1 MNILKAILL
10 TTVLASSQSFACD
23 FASIMPRNTG
33 EVNPVSG
40 KVITEQ
46 PTKNSIV
53 CDGLIVAN
61 AIGMLEHK
69 KEDTLEIDLIDS
81 TLANIT
87 IRNDPT
93 KIHII
98 SIIKV
103 DGFKWKISVYVS
115 AYRVNTS
122 VINSYI
128 SVDSNCNQYKFY
140 NEHKTLEGG
149 NNYASFDGLF
159 PQEWITSNTFGI
171 ASDNCGV
178 RYAMVPDKVKDAM
191 RRANTVATL
200 AQQYHEST
208 K

>member
-40 KVITEQ
+40 KVIIEQ

-53 CDGLIVAN
+53 CDGLIVEN
-61 AIGMLEHK
+61 AIGMLKHAEK
-69 KEDTLEIDLIDS
+69 DIDLISS

-87 IRNDPT
+87 IKTDPT

-98 SIIKV
+98 SVIEV

-115 AYRVNTS
+115 ANRMNAS
-122 VINSYI
+122 AISSYI

-140 NEHKTLEGG
+140 NEHKTLESG
-149 NNYASFDGLF
+149 NNFASSDGLF

-171 ASDNCGV
+171 ASDTCKV

-191 RRANTVATL
+191 RRANTIATL